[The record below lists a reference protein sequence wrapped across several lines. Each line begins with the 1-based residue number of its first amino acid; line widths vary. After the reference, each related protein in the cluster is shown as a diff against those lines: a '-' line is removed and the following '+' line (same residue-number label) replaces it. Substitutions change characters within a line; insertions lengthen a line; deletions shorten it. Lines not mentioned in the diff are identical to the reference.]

1 MSLCMYCVYM
11 YMCTF
16 MCQCMYLWRS
26 EEDTLFFLCFWY
38 RVGFSLILE
47 LGWQW
52 VSCVGLFFFFG
63 LQSQVCVVTPALCG
77 CWSLC
82 LCSKCCY
89 PPKPSPQSYIYLI
102 YFELVHQFVLCSFP
116 FFSMDKNFHP
126 HLGQLDEFL
135 VGLSLEIMNWFP
147 LWTKV

>member
-1 MSLCMYCVYM
+1 VYLHVPMHVFVKVRGGHTLLLMLLVQGWFLTDPGARLAVGKLC
-11 YMCTF
+11 
-16 MCQCMYLWRS
+16 WS
-26 EEDTLFFLCFWY
+26 FFF
-38 RVGFSLILE
+38 
-47 LGWQW
+47 
-52 VSCVGLFFFFG
+52 FFFFG